1 MAIHVVNEARR
12 CLNCKVPQCRK
23 GCPIN
28 TPIPDMIRMFL
39 EHRTEEAGQMVLK
52 GDPFCVG
59 VIILH
64 RECRFPSGYMN
75 GQARR
80 RGKGIAL
87 HMVDGKYVISKV
99 VLSFQILI
107 GRVSPVVDGTK
118 SVPQFF

>member
-1 MAIHVVNEARR
+1 
-12 CLNCKVPQCRK
+12 
-23 GCPIN
+23 
-28 TPIPDMIRMFL
+28 
-39 EHRTEEAGQMVLK
+39 MVLK